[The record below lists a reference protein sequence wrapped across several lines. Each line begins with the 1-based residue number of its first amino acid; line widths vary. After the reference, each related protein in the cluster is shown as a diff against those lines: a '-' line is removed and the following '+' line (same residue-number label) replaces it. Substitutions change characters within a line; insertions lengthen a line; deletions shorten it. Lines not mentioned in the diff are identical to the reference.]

1 MAEVN
6 TELKSANTFTNYIIS
21 ILIKELI
28 ATLIDASRSNNSL
41 RDYSNLKYFTRSGT
55 KYIPGCGNNLVC
67 FKYAL
72 HKINSS

>member
-1 MAEVN
+1 M
-6 TELKSANTFTNYIIS
+6 
-21 ILIKELI
+21 ELI
-28 ATLIDASRSNNSL
+28 ATLIDASRTNNCL

-55 KYIPGCGNNLVC
+55 KYIYGCGNTLEC